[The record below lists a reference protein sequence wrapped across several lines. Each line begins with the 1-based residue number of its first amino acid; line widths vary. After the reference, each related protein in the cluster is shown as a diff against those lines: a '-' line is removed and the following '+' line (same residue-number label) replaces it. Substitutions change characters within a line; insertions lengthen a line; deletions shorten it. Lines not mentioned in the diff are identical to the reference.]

1 MPDDLSN
8 YLSSGKGRVALSPE
22 RMEMMGKEAAQ
33 LLIDKGMPLE
43 KSIVK
48 LASDVPDIN
57 DEQVKRIIEFA
68 NTAAYLSYH
77 EKNKTASANASYP
90 QFALADPQRVL
101 AELHGSKSKESQID
115 PSYSQSPERRPL
127 STPKREAAL
136 EELFLGANKE
146 RIKTAG
152 LPFSYESGAS
162 ALLDAKEN
170 LVALKEHLEH
180 AGEEFDLLRKE
191 AEAEYYDTVKRHL
204 LDGGSFADVMR
215 AAIEV
220 QDDKEKVGHVLLP
233 VIQKLM
239 MERVATADELR
250 GQNEQFSKVAH
261 RVVDEEHPL
270 VKNFGAVLSF
280 TEEVEKAATALE
292 NVDSCLADVKK
303 AIKEEFF
310 ARG

>member
-33 LLIDKGMPLE
+33 LLIDKGTPLE

-101 AELHGSKSKESQID
+101 ATLHGSKTKESQVD
-115 PSYSQSPERRPL
+115 PSYGQAPERRTT

-136 EELFLGANKE
+136 EELFLGENKE
-146 RIKTAG
+146 RLKTAG
-152 LPFSYESGAS
+152 LPCSQETGVTS
-162 ALLDAKEN
+162 LLDAKEN
-170 LVALKEHLEH
+170 LTALKEHLEL
-180 AGEEFDLLRKE
+180 AGEHFDLLLKE
-191 AEAEYYDTVKRHL
+191 AKVEYYD
-204 LDGGSFADVMR
+204 
-215 AAIEV
+215 
-220 QDDKEKVGHVLLP
+220 
-233 VIQKLM
+233 
-239 MERVATADELR
+239 
-250 GQNEQFSKVAH
+250 
-261 RVVDEEHPL
+261 
-270 VKNFGAVLSF
+270 
-280 TEEVEKAATALE
+280 
-292 NVDSCLADVKK
+292 
-303 AIKEEFF
+303 
-310 ARG
+310 